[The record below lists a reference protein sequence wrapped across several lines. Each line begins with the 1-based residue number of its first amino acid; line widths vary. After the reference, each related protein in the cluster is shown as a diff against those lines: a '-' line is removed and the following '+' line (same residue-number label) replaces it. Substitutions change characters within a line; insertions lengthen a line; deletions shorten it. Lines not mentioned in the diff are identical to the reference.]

1 MNDLIKKPYEIS
13 LWDEETVYVITT
25 STEDKRYEVTELPST
40 KHTVLNQYTRE
51 NKIALIGSNKL
62 NIPIRAFDAKLT
74 RQVTG
79 ANTLTFQIY
88 SKYYDEDYEEYR
100 TNPFINLLVNERKV
114 KLYYDYEWLEFNIKE
129 IQEKSDGNIFTYTC
143 KDSYIN
149 ELGKSGY
156 DLEFETDLQNNQGT
170 IIELGE
176 QILDG
181 TDWRIDKENSDLIQQ
196 KNKEALC
203 AIRLDRQITAIC
215 MNDFTY
221 GDDEWKK
228 GDLITIQKGK
238 TIQLFYSS
246 YSGKEK
252 TAQFLFRDTE
262 EVGGGYVL
270 SDEGFI
276 LNSPNWEFTPYESFY
291 DIEPTAIAT
300 SFGEKLISKHLSKYL
315 TEIDKYCN
323 FYTKDGKGYYGFTET
338 EYSSIAEIQNLL
350 TNSANFISTN
360 GWTTE
365 NDAIIL
371 LSSVAINSKRY
382 PSLQVKFTKSDSKIV
397 NGGLYD
403 NRAMINGFARGDQ
416 YIFAIRK
423 NGGEITGAYIE
434 AKKAGQ
440 ETQKLTFIKTTDLKK
455 PISLE
460 DEELLEEYE
469 FFEATSNISIPY
481 NKFLEYD
488 TNFYVTGTGTVEL
501 IDAKLFKKITDEDG
515 RIIVPDLQ
523 ETTNSI
529 IKTKYY
535 FFPRDLIDNVSPRKI
550 FSIKDIEFSD
560 TCYEDEEVYNTYIP
574 EYSKDYEKI
583 RSITGSK
590 SNRFNLIQELC
601 ETFECW
607 AKFSIDH
614 NEKGAVSYEYVPVKV
629 GSFTEG
635 HTYYKKIANN
645 LNNYEDIN
653 FKITNEQSDNLY
665 EKIYHKKVTFK
676 QFIGQDNPVG
686 FRYGINLKSIQR
698 TINSD
703 QIVSKMIVEPNTNK
717 YAANGSCSIQ
727 TSTLNP
733 TGENTVYNFEYYI
746 RHNLLSRKVLQ
757 DDLYGFNGGIGLYK
771 YLREWNDEAAPL
783 INESIPISAAL
794 NTLTSRQLTY
804 KTIVEES
811 EVLYKEA
818 INEIMTST
826 KLSEAKA
833 KELKEDGKDINGQDL
848 NEYTKDYI
856 RKRDSAKTSKDN
868 YETMYINTT
877 SLVNQYNEKLADIN
891 DRLNQITAKKKA
903 LNADFYKKYS
913 RYIQEGSWSSA
924 DYIDPELYYL
934 DSQKVSFT
942 SAFPKITY
950 SINVLEISQVEGFEP
965 YFFRIGD
972 KTYMEDTEFFGWR
985 ADGRP
990 YQEEIVVTEVSY
1002 SLDDPSK
1009 NTIKVQNY
1017 KSQFED
1023 LFQRIAAATQ
1033 SLQYHEGEYKRAA
1046 HVVDSNGIINASI
1059 LQNSMNNNNLVL
1071 KNAKQESVYWDET
1084 GITLSNFLNSN
1095 NIVRLVSGGILL
1107 TNDGGKSWTTGITGD
1122 GINANVVTT
1131 GRLDTERIRI
1141 FNSSHQ
1147 TFEWNSD
1154 GINAYF
1160 IGTNDVPEYDKFV
1173 RFNQYGLFG
1182 YMGPDKIAFDN
1193 IDTIKEK
1200 ANFSLTWQGLNI
1212 NLPQGQEGAVINV
1225 NDKFKVDG
1233 KGNVT
1238 IDSGSISFE
1247 SIEGAVGDKFDSID
1261 QSISGINGSIDG
1273 INNSIT
1279 GINNSITDIDKKFS
1293 NNIKDANDNL
1303 QKLADGKYTGT
1314 FINQNSIVS
1323 PAISGGAI
1331 SGAIILGGKI
1341 GIGGDDDD
1349 PSKRNFYV
1357 DEAGNLYA
1365 NTGTFKGTISG
1376 ANLDGNLNASTNG
1389 ATITGAALK
1398 IGLQSDGSYA
1408 FEVNEKGEMTA
1419 TKGSFSG
1426 SLSGATGTFN
1436 GSIQVGNPDANG
1448 VRPFIVSEDGNLN
1461 IGRGNFVV
1469 TPEGN
1474 LTANDGKFNGSII
1487 DSKVV
1492 GVLTPGEGGL
1502 IRGVAISAGGTEKDP
1517 AFYVSSDGVVTAK
1530 KGRFEGSLQI
1540 GLDETT
1546 GNYAFKVD
1554 EEGNLYAGKL
1564 EDQSYAFTVS
1574 KDGNLIANKGTFRGA
1589 LDGASGTFKG
1599 DISAATGTFSGAI
1612 SIGKQNNEPVFM
1624 VNSNGHL
1631 IAKSG
1636 EFYGELKSATGSF
1649 AGSLNIGDKFI
1660 VDSNG
1665 NVTLNGN
1672 ITWGTHTGT
1681 ADELYQDFIKDTDT
1695 DTWPDY
1701 CYSSYID
1708 STQIYS
1714 PTIRGN
1720 DIEVQGFFKTY
1731 DPVNKVYTG
1740 YMGAATGKYGNG
1752 ETTYGVALSTSGND
1766 IDYDTASDPY
1776 IIVTNAGARLFGGSK
1791 GKTRAEIYTA
1801 IDNTSGVLVSQMKTG
1816 SSVVSAV
1823 EDRVYIGFGG
1833 NAGLTF
1839 NSEGLSFSGS
1849 GKIDFSN
1856 MDITGFNIVFG

>member
-40 KHTVLNQYTRE
+40 NHTVLNQYTRE

-276 LNSPNWEFTPYESFY
+276 LNSPNWEFTPYEGFY

-300 SFGEKLISKHLSKYL
+300 SFGEKLISKHLSKYI

-460 DEELLEEYE
+460 DKELLEEYE

-560 TCYEDEEVYNTYIP
+560 TCYEDDEIYNTYIP

-607 AKFSIDH
+607 AKFSIEH
-614 NEKGAVSYEYVPVKV
+614 NEKGAVSYEYVPVKA

-783 INESIPISAAL
+783 INESIPISATL

-818 INEIMTST
+818 INEIMIST

-833 KELKEDGKDINGQDL
+833 KELKEDGKDINGNSL

-1141 FNSSHQ
+1141 FNSNHQ

-1238 IDSGSISFE
+1238 IDGGSISFE

-1261 QSISGINGSIDG
+1261 QSISGIN
-1273 INNSIT
+1273 NSI
-1279 GINNSITDIDKKFS
+1279 IDIDKKFS

-1426 SLSGATGTFN
+1426 SLSGATGTFS

-1448 VRPFIVSEDGNLN
+1448 VCPFVVSEDGNLN

-1564 EDQSYAFTVS
+1564 ENQSYAFTVS

-1599 DISAATGTFSGAI
+1599 DISAATGTFSGEI

-1624 VNSNGHL
+1624 VDSNGHL

-1649 AGSLNIGDKFI
+1649 KGELKAATGSFKGELNVNDKFI
-1660 VDSNG
+1660 VDEEG
-1665 NVTLNGN
+1665 NATLKGN
-1672 ITWGTHTGT
+1672 INMSEGKITWGQNYPGGGGLTE
-1681 ADELYQDFIKDTDT
+1681 DEVEEIASTVITSELVAAPTIKAAKFHGGEFIGSFKGEEFTVDSEDSSGSFNLYGKFRNDKYHFFEI
-1695 DTWPDY
+1695 
-1701 CYSSYID
+1701 SYHEGEGPYIHID
-1708 STQIYS
+1708 S
-1714 PTIRGN
+1714 PGG
-1720 DIEVQGFFKTY
+1720 GFMY
-1731 DPVNKVYTG
+1731 
-1740 YMGAATGKYGNG
+1740 
-1752 ETTYGVALSTSGND
+1752 L
-1766 IDYDTASDPY
+1766 
-1776 IIVTNAGARLFGGSK
+1776 
-1791 GKTRAEIYTA
+1791 
-1801 IDNTSGVLVSQMKTG
+1801 
-1816 SSVVSAV
+1816 
-1823 EDRVYIGFGG
+1823 GG
-1833 NAGLTF
+1833 NALELRVDSQTAF
-1839 NSEGLSFSGS
+1839 YDRV
-1849 GKIDFSN
+1849 DFSN
-1856 MDITGFNIVFG
+1856 ATVTGLSVVFG